1 MPGRPGSVP
10 AAALRQR
17 LTLGAFALAVLAAIA
32 AALPGRATA
41 AIVSLSPADIQAFTQ
56 LSGSGSPVTFKTAQ
70 SATGASYTTLW
81 SFAVTGAQSADIGLC
96 CLGYDWSGKDTFALA
111 IANHNESPWSFSVSV
126 SDGAGTATSATQTL
140 APGGIDTLFS
150 VDISGLNLAAIQSV
164 FVTVSAVLPINGI
177 DRTAEYRITV
187 VPLPASAGFFV
198 SALSLLVWMRR
209 HALGKH

>member
-1 MPGRPGSVP
+1 MPGRPGSVL
-10 AAALRQR
+10 AAASRQR
-17 LTLGAFALAVLAAIA
+17 LALGALALAALAAV
-32 AALPGRATA
+32 ALPSRATA

-56 LSGSGSPVTFKTAQ
+56 LSGSGSPVTFKTAE

-81 SFAVTGAQSADIGLC
+81 SFSVSGAQSADIGLC
-96 CLGYDWSGKDTFALA
+96 CLGYDWTGKDTFALA
-111 IANHNESPWSFSVSV
+111 VANHNESPWSFSVSV
-126 SDGAGTATSATQTL
+126 SDGATTATSATQTL
-140 APGGIDTLFS
+140 APDGVDSLFS